1 MGLANEMKS
10 LSEEMLSSFK
20 DRVRDNEELVA
31 NVGKKLQ
38 QYRDEQEKTAATLN
52 ANAAELKSNL
62 AAGEKERIGN
72 YGQLIGSI
80 QNDIKGIE
88 KEVQDFKSST
98 NALIKDF
105 SKARNVLASD
115 LNKFFSEEN
124 KSRAQNEQSRMADYG
139 LYIGKISDEVSSIF
153 NYTNEMLE
161 KFGTEHKEM
170 SDELRAELSKTRNDR
185 FEYTHALLKSIQGRI
200 AEISSENNNAARK
213 LRKDLDQGDAERLK
227 EYNALFDR
235 ISREV
240 TALRT
245 STSALLGSYSS
256 DRAQGA
262 EHWKQMQEQ
271 IAAIRGGG
279 QQEVLSPKKTEKV
292 VEKNEVKIEPT
303 VAVIKES
310 PVFEQKTPAENIEL
324 PIAHEE
330 LTLEDKIFQYINS
343 HHEGVKVSDME
354 EPLHETRMKIGFAAK
369 CLLDAGKV
377 SKIENLYYPV
387 KKNVK

>member
-38 QYRDEQEKTAATLN
+38 QYRDEQDKTAATLN

-62 AAGEKERIGN
+62 AAGEKERMGN

-80 QNDIKGIE
+80 QKDIKGIE
-88 KEVQDFKSST
+88 KEVKGFKSST
-98 NALIKDF
+98 NALIKNF
-105 SKARNVLASD
+105 SKARTVLAGD
-115 LNKFFSEEN
+115 LDKFFSEEN
-124 KSRAQNEQSRMADYG
+124 RSRAENEQSRMDEYG

-161 KFGTEHKEM
+161 KFGSEHKEM

-213 LRKDLDQGDAERLK
+213 LRKDLDHGDAERLR
-227 EYNALFDR
+227 EYNVLFDR

-240 TALRT
+240 TDLRN

-256 DRAQGA
+256 DRAQGV
-262 EHWKQMQEQ
+262 EHWKHMQEQ
-271 IAAIRGGG
+271 IAAIRGGVKM
-279 QQEVLSPKKTEKV
+279 ESPKKVEKV
-292 VEKNEVKIEPT
+292 VPKSEVKAEPA
-303 VAVIKES
+303 VAVIKEL
-310 PVFEQKTPAENIEL
+310 PVFEPKTPTENVEL
-324 PIAHEE
+324 PIVNEE

-377 SKIENLYYPV
+377 SKIENLYYPI
-387 KKNVK
+387 KKNAK

>member
-20 DRVRDNEELVA
+20 GRVRDNEELVA
-31 NVGKKLQ
+31 NVGKKLK

-62 AAGEKERIGN
+62 AAGEKERMGN

-80 QNDIKGIE
+80 QKDIKGIE
-88 KEVQDFKSST
+88 KEVKGFKSST
-98 NALIKDF
+98 NTLIKDY
-105 SKARNVLASD
+105 SKARKVLASD
-115 LNKFFSEEN
+115 LDKFFSEEN
-124 KSRAQNEQSRMADYG
+124 RSRAENEQSRMDEYG

-161 KFGTEHKEM
+161 KFGSEHKEM

-213 LRKDLDQGDAERLK
+213 LRKDLDHGDAERLR
-227 EYNALFDR
+227 EYNVLFDR

-240 TALRT
+240 TDLRK

-256 DRAQGA
+256 DRALGV

-271 IAAIRGGG
+271 IAAIRNGANL
-279 QQEVLSPKKTEKV
+279 ELPKKVEKV
-292 VEKNEVKIEPT
+292 VEKNEVKAEAA
-303 VAVIKES
+303 VAVIKEL
-310 PVFEQKTPAENIEL
+310 PIFEQRMPTENIEL
-324 PIAHEE
+324 PIVNEE

-387 KKNVK
+387 KKGSK

>member
-38 QYRDEQEKTAATLN
+38 QYRDEQEKTAATLS

-80 QNDIKGIE
+80 QKDIKGIE

-115 LNKFFSEEN
+115 LGNFFSEEN

-161 KFGTEHKEM
+161 KFGTGHKEM

-185 FEYTHALLKSIQGRI
+185 FEYTQALLKSIQGRI
-200 AEISSENNNAARK
+200 AEISSENDNAARK

-240 TALRT
+240 TELRK

-279 QQEVLSPKKTEKV
+279 YQEVESPKKVEKA
-292 VEKNEVKIEPT
+292 VEKNEEKAEAA
-303 VAVIKES
+303 VAVIKEL
-310 PVFEQKTPAENIEL
+310 PVFEQKTPTENIEL